1 MRPPKTFTLRTI
13 LLTTTL
19 IAIVCAFVGV
29 PVQRARRQWRAV
41 AAVHA
46 GGGYA
51 LYDYQRVAPGD
62 WQIAKRRHDS
72 FVDRY
77 WSPPQVVEV
86 RYILEHGRATRPNVA
101 CLADLPRLAV
111 LHIEGGLSEQQ
122 ACLLPQLR
130 SLEEL
135 KIRRVRL
142 SLRAMDCIGA
152 MRSLK
157 RLTLDETWIDD
168 ACVAKLAGLS
178 NLEEL
183 DLSYSQTTGVP
194 LRPLACRAHL
204 RGLNL
209 SDAVVTDEGLASV
222 AEMLLLERLDL
233 GNNVQIT
240 DRGLAHLE
248 KLAALRELRLM
259 HCPHVTAE
267 GLARLRRTVPGL
279 EIDGR

>member
-1 MRPPKTFTLRTI
+1 MARTFTLRTI

-19 IAIVCAFVGV
+19 VAVACGFLGL

-62 WQIAKRRHDS
+62 WHVAKRRHDS
-72 FVDRY
+72 FADRY

-86 RYILEHGRATRPNVA
+86 RYSLEHGRATRPNVA

-111 LHIEGGLSEQQ
+111 LHIEGGLSEQE
-122 ACLLPQLR
+122 ACLLPRLR
-130 SLEEL
+130 ALEEL
-135 KIRRVRL
+135 LIRGERL
-142 SLRAMDCIGA
+142 SPRAMDGIGA

-168 ACVAKLAGLS
+168 ACVAKLAGLPY
-178 NLEEL
+178 LEEL
-183 DLSYSQTTGVP
+183 DLAYSQTTGLP
-194 LRPLACRAHL
+194 LGRLACRARL

-209 SDAVVTDEGLASV
+209 SDAVVTDAGLASV
-222 AEMLLLERLDL
+222 AELPSLERLDL
-233 GNNVQIT
+233 THNVQIT

-248 KLAALRELRLM
+248 KLASLRELRVA

-267 GLARLRRTVPGL
+267 GLARLRRSVPGL